1 MPATLVF
8 VHLILAI
15 AAFGAACV
23 LAKRVGVVV
32 PFALIAIYVMAVG
45 AVTFI
50 NISVFHLADPKFGVM
65 RVEAWLELYWPL
77 WTVFFAPSA
86 ISALLA
92 CWFSRPW
99 TRRDASVLLAAYLF
113 LILVAI
119 EIGWA
124 LDGGLFFLVGA
135 FALLTVL
142 FLVMA
147 YWERRQPRH
156 RPSDHQAD
164 RTLDV

>member
-8 VHLILAI
+8 VPLILAI
-15 AAFGAACV
+15 GAVGAAFV
-23 LAKRVGVVV
+23 LAKRAGVVV
-32 PFALIAIYVMAVG
+32 PFAFIAVYVMAVG

-50 NISVFHLADPKFGVM
+50 NISVFHLADSKFGAM
-65 RVEAWLELYWPL
+65 WVEPWLFYWPL

-92 CWFSRPW
+92 CWFSRPSR
-99 TRRDASVLLAAYLF
+99 RRDATVLLAAFLF

-135 FALLTVL
+135 FVLLTVL
-142 FLVMA
+142 FLAMA
-147 YWERRQPRH
+147 YWKRRQPRH

-164 RTLDV
+164 RTIDV